1 MKLIEWIA
9 TGVVLVFAGIGLTLV
24 LVFVAKKIKK
34 AHERKSEC
42 EKIQFLLHK
51 NKELKKSNELLLR
64 ENAVLSYKM
73 RHEPLIEQLWQT
85 R

>member
-51 NKELKKSNELLLR
+51 NKELKKAMN
-64 ENAVLSYKM
+64 YFCGKM
-73 RHEPLIEQLWQT
+73 QCFHIKCAMSL
-85 R
+85 